1 MNLNPNNILNESNIG
16 TTVKKVA
23 TIVLV
28 LCLIITVVLS
38 FSFGDT
44 FSRYG
49 GQIDGGVLLLT
60 LLGGSAVSGLLWLV
74 MYAFG
79 SLVESSIISTNMNA
93 ATLNRLNKLIE
104 LVENKD

>member
-1 MNLNPNNILNESNIG
+1 MNINAESILNESNIG
-16 TTVKKVA
+16 TKVKNVA
-23 TIVLV
+23 TIVLS

-49 GQIDGGVLLLT
+49 RQFDGGVQLLT

-104 LVENKD
+104 LVENKE